1 MSHRALRCL
10 ALPFGLFAS
19 LVVATSAVSAQDTA
33 AVPQAATPEAPAPQ
47 DARLAPL
54 KDLDGYFP
62 MTVPPTKE
70 AWEAR
75 AEKLRTQM
83 KVALGLLPEPT
94 RHPLQPKI
102 TKTVERDGY
111 QVQAVM
117 LETFPGLYLTGSLY
131 LPAESA
137 PGKNA
142 AGKRPAILCPH
153 GHWSNGRFYDAG
165 EAGVRKEIA
174 AGAERFETGG
184 RYPLQ
189 ARCVQLARMGCV
201 VFLYDMLGYADN
213 GAPLSLDLVHGFKTQ
228 RPELSS
234 PDRFGFFSAQAEMRG
249 WSPMGLQTYNSTRA
263 LDFVLSLPNV
273 DPDRVGVTGASGGG
287 TQTMILSAIDPRV
300 DAAFPA
306 VMVSTAMQG
315 GCTCENASYLRIGT
329 GNIEFAALTAP
340 RPLGMSGADD
350 WTKEIETKGL
360 PELRQLYD
368 MLGAPKNVRGKYFHF
383 PHNYNNLSRMFMED
397 FFNEHFGLGAPAPVI
412 EDDYVP
418 LSKWDATV
426 WTAEVPQPASGE
438 EAELALL
445 KNLEQDRLA
454 QELTPELRQQG
465 WGVLLGK
472 KLPEADD
479 LELQAGEPKEE
490 NGARVL
496 SGTLVKKSLG
506 ERLPVQVLLPK
517 NSPSDLKVSKA
528 LVWTDRRG
536 IASLRTAEGSFDP
549 AVAKALEEGYAVYAI
564 DVLRQGDEQ
573 APVVANPRQFAGY
586 TLGYNYP
593 LVVERAHDVACLT
606 LLAAKQSAPD
616 ARIDIH
622 AGDSASYWALP
633 AAYLVRDKIA
643 SVSLPSREERF
654 AKITEI
660 RDVNFL
666 PFAIRYGDL
675 EGLAGLCGEE
685 KVTYRE

>member
-1 MSHRALRCL
+1 MSRRALRFV
-10 ALPFGLFAS
+10 ALPFGLFAFLS
-19 LVVATSAVSAQDTA
+19 MTTSWSFAQDA
-33 AVPQAATPEAPAPQ
+33 APVAQKSAPEGPAPQ

-70 AWEAR
+70 AWESR
-75 AEKLRTQM
+75 AEAVRTQM

-94 RHPLQPKI
+94 RHPLEPKI
-102 TKTVERDGY
+102 TKTVDRDGY
-111 QVQAVM
+111 QVQGIVI
-117 LETFPGLYLTGSLY
+117 ESFPGLYLTGSLY
-131 LPAESA
+131 LPDEDVT
-137 PGKNA
+137 GKNA
-142 AGKRPAILCPH
+142 EGKRPVILCPH

-165 EAGVRKEIA
+165 EAGIRREIA
-174 AGAERFETGG
+174 SGAERFEEGG

-201 VFLYDMLGYADN
+201 VFLYDMLGYADS
-213 GAPLSLDLVHGFKTQ
+213 APLTLDLVHGFKTQ

-234 PDRFGFFSAQAEMRG
+234 PERFGFFSAQAEMRG
-249 WSPMGLQTYNSTRA
+249 WSPMGLQTYNSLRA
-263 LDFVLSLPNV
+263 VDFVLSLPNV
-273 DPDRVGVTGASGGG
+273 DPDRIGVTGASGGG

-350 WTKEIETKGL
+350 WTREIETKGL

-368 MLGAPKNVRGKYFHF
+368 MYGVPKNVRGKYFAF
-383 PHNYNNLSRMFMED
+383 PHNYNNMSRMFMED
-397 FFNEHFGLGAPAPVI
+397 FFNEHFQLGAATPVI
-412 EDDYVP
+412 EDDFVP

-426 WTAEVPQPASGE
+426 WTEDVQRPALDE
-438 EAELALL
+438 AAELALL
-445 KNLEQDRLA
+445 KNLEDDRAA
-454 QELTPELRQQG
+454 QESTPELRRQG
-465 WGVLLGK
+465 WNVLLGK

-479 LELQAGEPKEE
+479 LEFEHELPTASDGI
-490 NGARVL
+490 GVV
-496 SGTLVKKSLG
+496 SGWLIKKSLG

-517 NSPSDLKVSKA
+517 TNPLGMDSDKA
-528 LVWTDRRG
+528 VVWTDARG
-536 IASLRTAEGSFDP
+536 IASLRSEDGKFVP
-549 AVAKALEEGYAVYAI
+549 AVAKALDEGYVVYAI
-564 DVLRQGDEQ
+564 DVLHQGIDK
-573 APVVANPRQFAGY
+573 APVVGNPREFAGY

-606 LLAAKQSAPD
+606 LLAAAQSAEG
-616 ARIDIH
+616 ARIELH
-622 AGDSASYWALP
+622 AGEGASCWALP
-633 AAYLVRDKIA
+633 AAYLVGDKIA
-643 SVSLPSREERF
+643 SVSLPSREEKF
-654 AKITEI
+654 ATITEV

-675 EGLAGLCGEE
+675 EGLAGLCGEG

>member
-1 MSHRALRCL
+1 MSHRALRSL
-10 ALPFGLFAS
+10 AVSLCLFAS
-19 LVVATSAVSAQDTA
+19 PALRTSWVSGQE
-33 AVPQAATPEAPAPQ
+33 PAPAPQ
-47 DARLAPL
+47 DARLAAL
-54 KDLDGYFP
+54 KNLDGYFP

-75 AEKLRTQM
+75 AEELRTQM

-94 RHPLQPKI
+94 RHPLEPKV

-111 QVQAVM
+111 QVQGIVI
-117 LETFPGLYLTGSLY
+117 ESFPGLYLTGSLY
-131 LPAESA
+131 LPDETVA
-137 PGKNA
+137 GKNA

-153 GHWSNGRFYDAG
+153 GHWANGRFYDAG
-165 EAGVRKEIA
+165 EAGIRREIA
-174 AGAERFETGG
+174 AGAERFEAGG

-213 GAPLSLDLVHGFKTQ
+213 SAPLTQDLVHGFKTQ

-234 PDRFGFFSAQAEMRG
+234 PERFGFFSAQAEMRG
-249 WSPMGLQTYNSTRA
+249 WSPMGLQTYNSIRA

-273 DPDRVGVTGASGGG
+273 DPDRIGVTGASGGG
-287 TQTMILSAIDPRV
+287 TQTMILSAIDPRI

-368 MLGAPKNVRGKYFHF
+368 LYGAPKNVRGKYFHF
-383 PHNYNNLSRMFMED
+383 PHNYNNMSRMFMED
-397 FFNEHFGLGAPAPVI
+397 FFNEHFGLGAPTPVI
-412 EDDYVP
+412 ENDYVP
-418 LSKWDATV
+418 LSTEEATV
-426 WTAEVPQPASGE
+426 WTAEVPKPALGE
-438 EAELALL
+438 EPEVALL
-445 KNLEQDRLA
+445 KNLEEDRLA
-454 QELTPELRQQG
+454 QELTPEIRRQG
-465 WGVLLGK
+465 WNVLLGK

-479 LELQAGEPKEE
+479 VELEAGQPTEE
-490 NGARVL
+490 NGIGVIA
-496 SGTLVKKSLG
+496 GTLVKKSLR

-517 NSPSDLKVSKA
+517 LNPTGLDTSRA
-528 LVWTDRRG
+528 LLWTDPRG
-536 IASLRTAEGSFDP
+536 IASLRTADGAFEP
-549 AVAKALEEGYAVYAI
+549 AVAKALEEGYTIYAI
-564 DVLRQGDEQ
+564 DVLHQGIEQ
-573 APVVANPRQFAGY
+573 APVVANPREFAGY

-593 LVVERAHDVACLT
+593 LVVERAHDVACLA
-606 LLAAKQSAPD
+606 LLASAQSGPG
-616 ARIDIH
+616 ARIELR
-622 AGDSASYWALP
+622 AGEGASCWALP
-633 AAYLVRDKIA
+633 AAYLVCDKIA
-643 SVSLPSREERF
+643 GVSLPSKDERF
-654 AKITEI
+654 GTITDI

-675 EGLAGLCGEE
+675 EGLAGLCGDG
-685 KVTYRE
+685 KVTYRD